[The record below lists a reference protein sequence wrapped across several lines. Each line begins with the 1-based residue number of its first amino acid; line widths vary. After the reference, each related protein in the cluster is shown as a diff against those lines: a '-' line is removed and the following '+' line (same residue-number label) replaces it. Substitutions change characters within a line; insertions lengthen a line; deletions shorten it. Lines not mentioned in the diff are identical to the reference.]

1 MEAAMTVQN
10 KTLPE
15 QTDEKAGCLPE
26 LARLFWLFGGNAA
39 LFFCAIYIAM
49 RKATFI
55 VYLIFILVTISL
67 IGVRFI
73 DVKYLMGEKMNGERA
88 SLRHWGRYTLQL
100 LIFVGLLFI
109 AAKILAKWKLL

>member
-1 MEAAMTVQN
+1 
-10 KTLPE
+10 
-15 QTDEKAGCLPE
+15 
-26 LARLFWLFGGNAA
+26 
-39 LFFCAIYIAM
+39 M